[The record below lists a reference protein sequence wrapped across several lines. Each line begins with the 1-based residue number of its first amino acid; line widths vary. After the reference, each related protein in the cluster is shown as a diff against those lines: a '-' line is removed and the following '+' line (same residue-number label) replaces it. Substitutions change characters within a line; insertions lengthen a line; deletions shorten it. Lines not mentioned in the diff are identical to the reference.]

1 MPRPQLRLNASSP
14 SIIVPVTARDR
25 DGLDAQIAALHEAA
39 AQFRDSDGTG
49 GRLFDLVEWRVDL
62 YEPFLRRVATE
73 PGAAAAGPD
82 SAVAGLI
89 HLADLLPDV
98 PVLATFR
105 PRAEGGDATLSD
117 DAYVDLIEALAA
129 SGRAAAVDVE
139 FRHPRAARAI
149 EAAHA
154 HGTSVVASN
163 HDFDATPA
171 ADEIVERLAE
181 MEDMGAEVA
190 KIAVMPRTA
199 ADVVT
204 LIEATERRSRAAGIP
219 LVTMAMGALGAV
231 TRVAGAVFG
240 SAATFATVGH
250 TSAPGQLPAADV
262 RGAMRLLDP
271 AGGPSGPAGGPS
283 QP

>member
-62 YEPFLRRVATE
+62 YEPFLRRAAGE
-73 PGAAAAGPD
+73 PGAAAAGA
-82 SAVAGLI
+82 AVAGVM

-105 PRAEGGDATLSD
+105 TIAEGGDTALSD

-154 HGTSVVASN
+154 HGTPVVASN

-171 ADEIVERLAE
+171 AGEIVKRLAA
-181 MEDMGAEVA
+181 MEAMGAEVA

-204 LIEATERRSRAAGIP
+204 LIEATERRSRDAGIP

-271 AGGPSGPAGGPS
+271 AGGPPGPAIGPS